1 MVSLARPTRSRRR
14 FRLRKW
20 LTHLG
25 LLSDNGR
32 PTVDEYGRKYR
43 RGGYNPRAR
52 RGANAVSGVTP
63 DNEEAWR
70 RWRADPMSSRWWN
83 TLHDPQ
89 AYTETSAVGKAFRKD
104 FRVPKVLFDRLLQE
118 VNQIPALKEKPP
130 GRGNG
135 RGMHTVPNIMKL
147 AAILY
152 MMGNGTNFRTVDLI
166 SCVSEGALLK
176 FAHTWW
182 ENCADGPL
190 FKRHVSLPK
199 TQAELQRDMEVY
211 RRLGCPGAMGSK
223 DGVHLMWGR
232 CPSLQ
237 TALHKNGKEK
247 VPTLAFNVTVNH
259 AKRIIDTTG
268 STPGT
273 RNDIAREKFNRFA
286 QALEEGSL
294 QLEDGTRI
302 AEETFRVR
310 LPNCAAG
317 EPSWEELKGPYLI
330 ADGGFAMRRI
340 YQFPF
345 KITSDA
351 SRLRWSKR
359 VESVRKDVECT
370 FGILKKRFRILA
382 LPLMFPD
389 AKTVERIFK
398 TCCMLH
404 NRLLHYDGL
413 DTIGT
418 LEDDWLTQEK
428 LTRAHGDSITI
439 QKLVHRYAHVVAAID
454 TMVDDSSESE
464 RDQWRALRMKL
475 ITHYNVVVGSGDVQ
489 WCAPASLVR
498 PQPHRQVTTNADGPD
513 RVIPRSGPRSAAK
526 AAAAAQAYKA
536 YNAAAD
542 QAARRRMAEEDAEWE
557 ANPASGL

>member
-83 TLHDPQ
+83 ILHDPQ

-147 AAILY
+147 AATLY

-176 FAHTWW
+176 FARTWW

-199 TQAELQRDMEVY
+199 TQAELQRDNVWRCTAGLAAQMQWAAKMGYTSCGAGAHRY
-211 RRLGCPGAMGSK
+211 RRLYTRMAK
-223 DGVHLMWGR
+223 KR
-232 CPSLQ
+232 CP
-237 TALHKNGKEK
+237 
-247 VPTLAFNVTVNH
+247 P
-259 AKRIIDTTG
+259 
-268 STPGT
+268 
-273 RNDIAREKFNRFA
+273 
-286 QALEEGSL
+286 
-294 QLEDGTRI
+294 
-302 AEETFRVR
+302 
-310 LPNCAAG
+310 
-317 EPSWEELKGPYLI
+317 
-330 ADGGFAMRRI
+330 
-340 YQFPF
+340 
-345 KITSDA
+345 
-351 SRLRWSKR
+351 
-359 VESVRKDVECT
+359 
-370 FGILKKRFRILA
+370 
-382 LPLMFPD
+382 
-389 AKTVERIFK
+389 
-398 TCCMLH
+398 
-404 NRLLHYDGL
+404 
-413 DTIGT
+413 
-418 LEDDWLTQEK
+418 
-428 LTRAHGDSITI
+428 
-439 QKLVHRYAHVVAAID
+439 
-454 TMVDDSSESE
+454 
-464 RDQWRALRMKL
+464 
-475 ITHYNVVVGSGDVQ
+475 
-489 WCAPASLVR
+489 
-498 PQPHRQVTTNADGPD
+498 
-513 RVIPRSGPRSAAK
+513 
-526 AAAAAQAYKA
+526 
-536 YNAAAD
+536 
-542 QAARRRMAEEDAEWE
+542 
-557 ANPASGL
+557 